1 VRHTSKTFLAFTRRC
16 TRRIQKYESE
26 LQLSPSF
33 PAAHRLLCTTC
44 FGDIS
49 VSLDKLLKNYNILD
63 DHFILVTE
71 TMPISA
77 GKDAFVL
84 KQDVMSICEASSWQV
99 LIRSGE

>member
-1 VRHTSKTFLAFTRRC
+1 
-16 TRRIQKYESE
+16 
-26 LQLSPSF
+26 
-33 PAAHRLLCTTC
+33 
-44 FGDIS
+44 
-49 VSLDKLLKNYNILD
+49 LLKNYNILD